1 MKEQNKNDDLD
12 EYINLIGDLFSTD
25 AYYDDDGFTEEKIV
39 LAVAIIFL
47 VVVVIATFLTW

>member
-1 MKEQNKNDDLD
+1 MKEQKKNDDLD

-47 VVVVIATFLTW
+47 VIVVIATFLTW